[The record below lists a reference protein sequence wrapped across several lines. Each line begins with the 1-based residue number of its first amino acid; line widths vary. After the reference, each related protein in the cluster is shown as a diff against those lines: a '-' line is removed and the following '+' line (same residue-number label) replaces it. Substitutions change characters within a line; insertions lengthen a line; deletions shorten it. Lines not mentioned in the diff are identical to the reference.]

1 MRIDLPWP
9 PSVNR
14 YWRNWRGRTVI
25 SAEGRTFRELV
36 RARLANVD
44 TFGPD
49 ARLLVAIDAYPPDR
63 RKRDIDNLTKA
74 TLDALE
80 GCVFDNDNQVDHLVV
95 IRRDIRPGGA
105 LEVEIDPI

>member
-14 YWRNWRGRTVI
+14 YWRNWRGRIVI
-25 SAEGRTFRELV
+25 SAEGRAFRESV
-36 RARLANVD
+36 RALHANAD

-49 ARLLVAIDAYPPDR
+49 VRLLVAVDVYPPDR
-63 RKRDIDNLTKA
+63 RKRDIDNLMKA

-80 GCVFDNDNQVDHLVV
+80 GCVFEDDNQVDHLVI
-95 IRRDIRPGGA
+95 IRREVRPGGA